1 MLDFQDKPMSRH
13 IKKFMIIISCFI
25 LLITTF
31 GVNITG
37 EQIQW
42 DVSLNFVETD
52 GSNDYAAFGEAPD
65 ANDGPPYDSY
75 DMPKPPSPPYP
86 PYIRAWFNDGL
97 PSPYTLL
104 SKDYR
109 EYPDTDKEWLLYVR
123 WVPDD
128 GVSPTNVTISWNTA
142 EFVGCEYDSVFL
154 CDNAGSPLTDMI
166 TNNSYEFVCPAN
178 TPQNYKIICE
188 GTINQAPDTPNVP
201 SGETNGYHGISYTYT
216 TNSTDPDQDNL
227 YYKFD
232 WGDGTTSEWLG
243 PYLSEE
249 QCDESHI
256 FESPGTYNIK
266 AKAKDVFDEE
276 SDWSSELS
284 VYMANRAPNTPSSP
298 TPENETQGIGVN
310 TVLSWIGGDEDT
322 IDIVT
327 YDVYFGTE
335 NPPSLAVSKQ
345 SGTSFNPGA
354 FNYDTKYY
362 WKIVAWDN
370 HDASTPGPIWSFTT
384 EPAGS
389 SGNGGN
395 GGGNGDGE
403 DPPVNI
409 LPVAN
414 ASASERFGFVDT
426 LVIFNGS
433 LSSDSDG
440 YITNW
445 SWDLDDGSLGEG
457 EIISHTYTST
467 GTYEVSL
474 TVTDNKFATHTDSIT
489 VIITTAN
496 NAPTK
501 PLLEGIIEG
510 DQQTNYDYK
519 IVSTDLDDDKI
530 RYTVNWGDGNT
541 NTSIFLSNGT
551 YYLISHK
558 WILAGIY
565 TVTITATD
573 NKTSIES
580 TFTILIDVKY
590 VDDLGY
596 FIDENNDDIYDL
608 FYSNES
614 GKTTSVKQQE
624 DGNYLI
630 DIDGDDKWDITY
642 NTEAKSTSD
651 YKEPNGN
658 GSPGLDVIL
667 MLFAL
672 IISIAI
678 IVLRKK
684 NNI

>member
-1 MLDFQDKPMSRH
+1 MDLS
-13 IKKFMIIISCFI
+13 
-25 LLITTF
+25 
-31 GVNITG
+31 GVL
-37 EQIQW
+37 QQ
-42 DVSLNFVETD
+42 
-52 GSNDYAAFGEAPD
+52 
-65 ANDGPPYDSY
+65 
-75 DMPKPPSPPYP
+75 
-86 PYIRAWFNDGL
+86 
-97 PSPYTLL
+97 
-104 SKDYR
+104 
-109 EYPDTDKEWLLYVR
+109 
-123 WVPDD
+123 
-128 GVSPTNVTISWNTA
+128 
-142 EFVGCEYDSVFL
+142 
-154 CDNAGSPLTDMI
+154 
-166 TNNSYEFVCPAN
+166 
-178 TPQNYKIICE
+178 
-188 GTINQAPDTPNVP
+188 
-201 SGETNGYHGISYTYT
+201 
-216 TNSTDPDQDNL
+216 
-227 YYKFD
+227 
-232 WGDGTTSEWLG
+232 
-243 PYLSEE
+243 
-249 QCDESHI
+249 ES
-256 FESPGTYNIK
+256 
-266 AKAKDVFDEE
+266 
-276 SDWSSELS
+276 
-284 VYMANRAPNTPSSP
+284 
-298 TPENETQGIGVN
+298 
-310 TVLSWIGGDEDT
+310 
-322 IDIVT
+322 
-327 YDVYFGTE
+327 
-335 NPPSLAVSKQ
+335 
-345 SGTSFNPGA
+345 
-354 FNYDTKYY
+354 
-362 WKIVAWDN
+362 
-370 HDASTPGPIWSFTT
+370 
-384 EPAGS
+384 AGS
-389 SGNGGN
+389 SGNGDN
-395 GGGNGDGE
+395 GGGNGDGDNGSSTGE
-403 DPPVNI
+403 QNI
-409 LPVAN
+409 QPIAN
-414 ASASERFGFVDT
+414 ASASERFAFVDT

-445 SWDLDDGSLGEG
+445 SWDLDDGSLGVG
-457 EIISHTYTST
+457 EIISQKYTST

-630 DIDGDDKWDITY
+630 DINGDDKWDITY
-642 NTEAKSTSD
+642 NTEAGSTSD
-651 YKEPNGN
+651 YKESNGN

>member
-1 MLDFQDKPMSRH
+1 MVDFQNKLMSRH
-13 IKKFMIIISCFI
+13 IKKFMIIISCFV

-37 EQIQW
+37 DQIQW

-52 GSNDYAAFGEAPD
+52 GSSDYAAFGESTD
-65 ANDGPPYDSY
+65 ANDGPPYDVY
-75 DMPKPPSPPYP
+75 DLPKPPAPFP
-86 PYIRAWFNDGL
+86 PYIRTWFDDGL
-97 PSPYTLL
+97 GDPYTQLL
-104 SKDYR
+104 KDYR
-109 EYPDTDKEWLLYVR
+109 SYPDTYKVLNLSVQ
-123 WVPDD
+123 WVPSDY
-128 GVSPTNVTISWNTA
+128 VSSTTITISWDTNDI
-142 EFVGCEYDSVFL
+142 ESSEYDTVFL
-154 CDNAGSPLTDMI
+154 CDDTGSQLIDMLV
-166 TNNSYEFVCPAN
+166 NNNYIFTCPAN

-188 GTINQAPDTPNVP
+188 DTINQAPNIPNVP

-243 PYLSEE
+243 SYLSEE
-249 QCDESHI
+249 SCDESHI
-256 FESPGTYNIK
+256 FESPGAYNIT
-266 AKAKDVFDEE
+266 AKAKDVFGEE
-276 SDWSSELS
+276 SDWSAELS
-284 VYMANRAPNTPSSP
+284 VFMANRAPNIPSSP
-298 TPENETQGIGVN
+298 TPENETQGVGVN
-310 TVLSWIGGDEDT
+310 TVLSWVGGDQDT
-322 IDIVT
+322 MDIVT

-335 NPPSLAVSKQ
+335 NPPSLVVSKQ

-354 FNYDTKYY
+354 FNYDTSYY

-370 HDASTPGPIWSFTT
+370 HDASTSGPVWEFTT
-384 EPAGS
+384 QQS
-389 SGNGGN
+389 SG
-395 GGGNGDGE
+395 GDGDGDG
-403 DPPVNI
+403 DPTGDENEQ
-409 LPVAN
+409 PVAN

-445 SWDLDDGSLGEG
+445 SWDLGDGSLGEG
-457 EIISHTYTST
+457 EIISHKYTST

-474 TVTDNKFATHTDSIT
+474 TVTDNKFATHIDSVT

-496 NAPTK
+496 YAPTK

-530 RYTVNWGDGNT
+530 SYTVNWGDGDT

-573 NKTSIES
+573 NKTSIKS

-630 DIDGDDKWDITY
+630 DINGDDKWDITY
-642 NTEAKSTSD
+642 NVEAGSTSD
-651 YKEPNGN
+651 YKESKGN

-672 IISIAI
+672 IVSIAI

>member
-1 MLDFQDKPMSRH
+1 
-13 IKKFMIIISCFI
+13 MI
-25 LLITTF
+25 
-31 GVNITG
+31 VN
-37 EQIQW
+37 
-42 DVSLNFVETD
+42 
-52 GSNDYAAFGEAPD
+52 
-65 ANDGPPYDSY
+65 
-75 DMPKPPSPPYP
+75 
-86 PYIRAWFNDGL
+86 
-97 PSPYTLL
+97 
-104 SKDYR
+104 
-109 EYPDTDKEWLLYVR
+109 
-123 WVPDD
+123 
-128 GVSPTNVTISWNTA
+128 
-142 EFVGCEYDSVFL
+142 
-154 CDNAGSPLTDMI
+154 
-166 TNNSYEFVCPAN
+166 NNYEFVCPAS

-188 GTINQAPDTPNVP
+188 GTINQAPNTPNVP
-201 SGETNGYHGISYTYT
+201 SGETNGYHGISYSYT
-216 TNSTDPDQDNL
+216 TASTDPDQDNL

-345 SGTSFNPGA
+345 SGTSFSPGA

-362 WKIVAWDN
+362 WKIVALDN

-565 TVTITATD
+565 TVTITAID